1 MERIDRILQHKR
13 FQDCRQQITQ
23 AEIHRI
29 YCRHG
34 LEHSMDVARIA
45 YILSLETGESGQE
58 LDKEIIYAMALL
70 HDLGRSVEYQSGQ
83 SHHEAGAEIAGEI
96 LYDCGFTKTEITWIT
111 GAIAAHK
118 HAEDEAAGDKAAG
131 EAESIGMQY
140 RRILY
145 QADKL
150 SRNCF
155 DCPAADTCYWP
166 TEKRNHGI
174 IY

>member
-13 FQDCRQQITQ
+13 FQECRQQITQ
-23 AEIHRI
+23 AEVHRI
-29 YCRHG
+29 YCKHG

-45 YILSLETGESGQE
+45 YILSLEADETGQT
-58 LDKEIIYAMALL
+58 LKKEIIYAMALL
-70 HDLGRSVEYQSGQ
+70 HDLGRSVEYRNGQ
-83 SHHEAGAEIAGEI
+83 SHHEAGVEIAGEI
-96 LYDCGFTKTEITWIT
+96 LRDCGFHEAEIAWIT

-118 HAEDEAAGDKAAG
+118 HAEAETVPEEQEGIGDR
-131 EAESIGMQY
+131 Y

-166 TEKRNHGI
+166 MEKRNHGI
-174 IY
+174 II

>member
-1 MERIDRILQHKR
+1 MERIDRILQHRR
-13 FQDCRQQITQ
+13 FQECRQQITQ
-23 AEIHRI
+23 AEVHRI
-29 YCRHG
+29 YCKHG

-45 YILSLETGESGQE
+45 YILSLEADETGQT
-58 LDKEIIYAMALL
+58 LKKEIIYAMALL
-70 HDLGRSVEYQSGQ
+70 HDLGRSVEYQNGQ
-83 SHHEAGAEIAGEI
+83 SHHEAGVEIAGEI
-96 LYDCGFTKTEITWIT
+96 LRDCGFTETEIIWIT

-118 HAEDEAAGDKAAG
+118 HAEAETVPEEQERIGDR
-131 EAESIGMQY
+131 Y
-140 RRILY
+140 CRILY